1 LTVTVKEAAA
11 PEGGCFFGREKL
23 TKPVLEYTIKSEDNI
38 MTEMVLEV
46 QTLPE
51 SIFSKIPTKK
61 VKVYEE
67 DGTITL
73 TPFSEEK
80 PRFDHLVGMFS
91 DGKISIDDFL
101 AEKRLE
107 KELEI

>member
-1 LTVTVKEAAA
+1 
-11 PEGGCFFGREKL
+11 
-23 TKPVLEYTIKSEDNI
+23 
-38 MTEMVLEV
+38 MTEMVLDI
-46 QTLPE
+46 QALPE
-51 SIFSKIPTKK
+51 TLFSKISTRK
-61 VKVYEE
+61 VKFYEE
-67 DGTITL
+67 NGTITL

-101 AEKRLE
+101 EEKQRE

>member
-1 LTVTVKEAAA
+1 M
-11 PEGGCFFGREKL
+11 EG
-23 TKPVLEYTIKSEDNI
+23 NI
-38 MTEMVLEV
+38 MTEMVLDI

-51 SIFSKIPTKK
+51 NIFSRISTKK

-67 DGTITL
+67 NGSITL
-73 TPFSEEK
+73 TPFSDEK
-80 PRFDHLVGMFS
+80 PRFDHLIGIFS

-101 AEKRLE
+101 AEKQLE

>member
-1 LTVTVKEAAA
+1 
-11 PEGGCFFGREKL
+11 
-23 TKPVLEYTIKSEDNI
+23 
-38 MTEMVLEV
+38 MTEMVLDI

-51 SIFSKIPTKK
+51 NILSKISTKK

-67 DGTITL
+67 NGTITL
-73 TPFSEEK
+73 TPFPDEK
-80 PRFDHLVGMFS
+80 PRFDHLIGMFS

-101 AEKRLE
+101 AEKQLE

>member
-1 LTVTVKEAAA
+1 MGLGV
-11 PEGGCFFGREKL
+11 
-23 TKPVLEYTIKSEDNI
+23 NI
-38 MTEMVLEV
+38 MTEMILDI

-51 SIFSKIPTKK
+51 NIFSKISTKK

-67 DGTITL
+67 NGTITL

-80 PRFDHLVGMFS
+80 PRFDHLIGMFS
-91 DGKISIDDFL
+91 DGKISVDDFL
-101 AEKRLE
+101 EEKKLE

>member
-1 LTVTVKEAAA
+1 ME
-11 PEGGCFFGREKL
+11 
-23 TKPVLEYTIKSEDNI
+23 SNI
-38 MTEMVLEV
+38 MTEMVLDV

-51 SIFSKIPTKK
+51 NIFSRISTKK

-67 DGTITL
+67 NGTITL

-80 PRFDHLVGMFS
+80 PCFEHLIGIFS

-101 AEKRLE
+101 AEKQQE

>member
-1 LTVTVKEAAA
+1 
-11 PEGGCFFGREKL
+11 
-23 TKPVLEYTIKSEDNI
+23 
-38 MTEMVLEV
+38 MTEMVLDIQV
-46 QTLPE
+46 LPE
-51 SIFSKIPTKK
+51 TILSKISSRK
-61 VKVYEE
+61 VKLYEE
-67 DGTITL
+67 NGTITL

-101 AEKRLE
+101 EEKQQE